1 MSLNKRDVLL
11 ALTALAT
18 GAAIP
23 AAAQTNAVDLSGGR
37 TIGEAYVAVN
47 PGADRVAWRND
58 LLPNG
63 FSDEAVVRLRAR
75 AAEDFRA
82 ARVFMFK
89 GWRISETEARLFALL
104 A

>member
-1 MSLNKRDVLL
+1 MSLSKRDVLL
-11 ALTALAT
+11 ALAALGA
-18 GAAIP
+18 GAALP
-23 AAAQTNAVDLSGGR
+23 AAAQTNALDLSEGR
-37 TIGEAYVAVN
+37 AVGQAYLAAT
-47 PGADRVAWRND
+47 PSADLAALRND

-63 FSDEAVVRLRAR
+63 FDQEARSRLRVR

-82 ARVFMFK
+82 ARVFIFK

>member
-1 MSLNKRDVLL
+1 L
-11 ALTALAT
+11 
-18 GAAIP
+18 
-23 AAAQTNAVDLSGGR
+23 
-37 TIGEAYVAVN
+37 
-47 PGADRVAWRND
+47 RND

-63 FSDEAVVRLRAR
+63 FDQEARSRLRAR

-82 ARVFMFK
+82 ARVFIFK